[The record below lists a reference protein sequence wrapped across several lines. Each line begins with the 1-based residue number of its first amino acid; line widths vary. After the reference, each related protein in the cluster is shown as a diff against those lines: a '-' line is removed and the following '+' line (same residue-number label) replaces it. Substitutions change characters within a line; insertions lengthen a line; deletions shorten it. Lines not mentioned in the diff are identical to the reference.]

1 MLGLIARRVLTLVP
15 IMLIVSFGVFMLSA
29 LLPGDPAVT
38 LAGGESATPE
48 RIAEITEQLRLDDPL
63 VERYGRWL
71 GDAVRF
77 DFGSSLFVGD
87 RITVWQEIKTRL
99 PVTASLAFA
108 ALGFG
113 LLIGVPIG
121 IVSGMKPGRTIDRIG
136 VSGTSIGLAIPNF
149 FVAMLLIVVLARGRD
164 PFFPTSGFNRLSEGI
179 GPWLKTVTL
188 PALALGLVS
197 ASSVARQLRAAL
209 IDVMG
214 SNYVR
219 TAWATGQPP
228 LRVVG
233 KYALKNA
240 GIPAVTVVA
249 LQLTFLLGG
258 TVIIEQLFGIPGL
271 GSYLIRALTSQD
283 VPVIQGV
290 VLFFVISN
298 VTINL
303 LLDITYG
310 FLNPKVRVT

>member
-1 MLGLIARRVLTLVP
+1 MLGLIARRVLTLIP
-15 IMLIVSFGVFMLSA
+15 ILLIVSFGVFMLSA
-29 LLPGDPAVT
+29 LLPGNPAVT
-38 LAGGESATPE
+38 LAGGEAATRE
-48 RIAEITEQLRLDDPL
+48 RVEEITQQLRLDDPL

-71 GDAVRF
+71 GDAVRL

-108 ALGFG
+108 ALTVG

-188 PALALGLVS
+188 PALSLGLVS

-219 TAWATGQPP
+219 TAWATGQSP

-271 GSYLIRALTSQD
+271 GSYLIRALTNQD

>member
-1 MLGLIARRVLTLVP
+1 MLGLIARRVLTLIP
-15 IMLIVSFGVFMLSA
+15 ILLIVSFGVFMLSA
-29 LLPGDPAVT
+29 LLPGNPAVT
-38 LAGGESATPE
+38 LAGGEAATPE
-48 RIAEITEQLRLDDPL
+48 RVEEITQQLRLDDPL

-71 GDAVRF
+71 GDAVRL

-108 ALGFG
+108 ALTVG

-188 PALALGLVS
+188 PALSLGLVS

-219 TAWATGQPP
+219 TAWATGQSP

-271 GSYLIRALTSQD
+271 GSYLIRALTNQD